1 MPLHPHAMNSNMN
14 PAVRSRTL
22 FDKIWDNHIVADLGD
37 GAFLMHID
45 RHFLNEVSGAVSL
58 KELDRRE
65 RRVRNPELTFGT
77 LDHVLETTPGRGM
90 TTRMPGGDDFLSEF
104 VKRILPHK
112 ITFFDINDPRQG
124 IVHVIA
130 PELGIAL
137 PGMTFISGDSHTCT
151 VGAVGAFAFGVGS
164 SDSEHALVT
173 QTLVQTKPKSMRVN
187 LNGVAMKGVYAKD
200 VILALIGK
208 YGAAGGAGYAVE
220 FAGEAVRTFSMAGR
234 LTLCNMAVE
243 FGGRTG
249 MVAPDDVT
257 FAYLEGREFSPKGQA
272 WRNALA
278 FWRTLPSDPEAKFDL
293 DIGLECASLAP
304 QVTWGT
310 SPEHV
315 IGVDEVVPDPART
328 VNVVARASQERA
340 LAYGG
345 IQPGKPLA
353 GLEVSGAFIGS
364 CTNSRID
371 DLRAAA
377 EVLRGQKVSSS
388 VLSICVPGST
398 AVKRQAEAEGLDRI
412 FLDAG
417 FQWRESGC
425 SLCMSG
431 ATGGESF
438 AANSRVIASTNRN
451 FEDRQ
456 GPHVRSHLASPA
468 TVAAS
473 AIAGRIVDVRTFAR
487 TQ

>member
-1 MPLHPHAMNSNMN
+1 
-14 PAVRSRTL
+14 
-22 FDKIWDNHIVADLGD
+22 
-37 GAFLMHID
+37 
-45 RHFLNEVSGAVSL
+45 VS
-58 KELDRRE
+58 K
-65 RRVRNPELTFGT
+65 
-77 LDHVLETTPGRGM
+77 
-90 TTRMPGGDDFLSEF
+90 
-104 VKRILPHK
+104 
-112 ITFFDINDPRQG
+112 G
-124 IVHVIA
+124 I
-130 PELGIAL
+130 
-137 PGMTFISGDSHTCT
+137 
-151 VGAVGAFAFGVGS
+151 
-164 SDSEHALVT
+164 
-173 QTLVQTKPKSMRVN
+173 
-187 LNGVAMKGVYAKD
+187 YAKD
-200 VILALIGK
+200 IILALIGK
-208 YGAAGGAGYAVE
+208 YGAAGGTGYAVE
-220 FAGEAVRTFSMAGR
+220 FAGETVRSMPMPGR

-249 MVAPDDVT
+249 MVAPDDIT
-257 FAYLEGREFSPKGQA
+257 FSFLEGREFSPKGQS
-272 WRNALA
+272 WRDALA
-278 FWRTLPSDPEAKFDL
+278 FWRMLPSDAGAKFDTEIEL
-293 DIGLECASLAP
+293 DCTLLSP

-315 IGVDEVVPDPART
+315 IGITDMVPDPALT
-328 VNVVARASQERA
+328 QNAVARASQQRA

-345 IQPGKPLA
+345 IEPGKPLE

-377 EVLRGQKVSSS
+377 DVLRGHKVSAS

-398 AVKRQAEAEGLDRI
+398 AVKRQAEAEGLDRV

-473 AIAGRIVDVRTFAR
+473 AIAGRIVDVRTFVR
-487 TQ
+487 ST

>member
-1 MPLHPHAMNSNMN
+1 MS
-14 PAVRSRTL
+14 AVPRTL
-22 FDKIWDNHIVADLGD
+22 FEKVWDDHVIADLGD
-37 GAFLMHID
+37 GAYLMHID
-45 RHFLNEVSGAVSL
+45 RHFLHEVSGAVSL
-58 KELDRRE
+58 KEMDRRGMK
-65 RRVRNPELTFGT
+65 VRNPDMTFAT
-77 LDHVLETTPGRGM
+77 FDHVLETTPGRGM
-90 TTRMPGGDDFLSEF
+90 TTRMPGGNDFLAEF
-104 VKRILPHK
+104 STRIGAHK
-112 ITFFDINDPRQG
+112 VRLFGLDDPRQG

-130 PELGIAL
+130 PELGAVL
-137 PGMTFISGDSHTCT
+137 PGTTFICGDSHTCT
-151 VGAVGAFAFGVGS
+151 VGALGAYALGVGS

-173 QTLVQTKPKSMRVN
+173 QTLIQTKPKTMRVN
-187 LNGVAMKGVYAKD
+187 FSGELAPGVHAKD
-200 VILALIGK
+200 MILALIAR
-208 YGAAGGAGYAVE
+208 YGAAGGTGYAVE
-220 FAGEAVRTFSMAGR
+220 FAGPVIRSMSMAGR

-249 MVAPDDVT
+249 MVAPDSVT
-257 FAYLEGREFSPKGQA
+257 FEYLNGREFSPKANA
-272 WRNALA
+272 WQDAMA
-278 FWRTLPSDPEAKFDL
+278 YWQTLRSDPDARFDAELQL
-293 DIGLECASLAP
+293 DCSALTP

-310 SPEHV
+310 SPEHA
-315 IGVDEVVPDPART
+315 IGIDEDVPDPGRIQDP
-328 VNVVARASQERA
+328 VARASAERA
-340 LAYGG
+340 LAYGEV
-345 IQPGKPLA
+345 QVGKPLA
-353 GLEVSGAFIGS
+353 GLPITGAFIGS

-377 EVLRGQKVSSS
+377 AVLKGHRICADVHA
-388 VLSICVPGST
+388 ICVPGST

-438 AANSRVIASTNRN
+438 AARARVIASTNRN

-473 AIAGRIVDVRTFAR
+473 ALMGRITDPR
-487 TQ
+487 QLM